1 MAEPLAPRPRPA
13 LRVIAGGA
21 TGTPP
26 SYTDGELFEGIAAG
40 DERIG
45 AALYRRLM
53 PTLEH
58 GLDTVLG
65 RREARSLALIQ
76 ASFERIVFTL
86 AERRYAEVCSLDTWA
101 TALTV
106 QVALPALRARS
117 RRRVT
122 ARLEL
127 GERSAPERGPRG
139 SELERK
145 LVTRRDIE
153 FLRVCLAELPAARA
167 EAVVLADLMR
177 LPIGDIAA
185 VLHIS
190 RAALQTRL
198 ARGRKQLRARLAQS
212 GRGGIAFAGQ
222 RVLEQLFLAWQAE
235 VAAGGRSLAVGI
247 GSRQLLLS
255 LRRVARRRAQRRRL
269 RAFGIACAAAVGVFG
284 ATVGVWLGARPTSG
298 GDAEERALEPRVLLG
313 SMFGDVSIS
322 DGDGRISHGSWS
334 NRALSSSAPQNA
346 GGALGDGSQD
356 SQGNAFLGDGL
367 LGDGSR
373 PAGTLGS
380 VMTGDGASTAGG
392 PSSDGVSLGEGYAL
406 RTGEGNA
413 QLTFPS
419 GSSLRLS
426 RHGRVS
432 ILQARENEVVF
443 LALGAALVDVPLNVA
458 SEGFSVETPDA
469 RLSVRNARF
478 NVSVDPLAP
487 ETSTHIEVKAGSV
500 SVQHAGQHFEISAGE
515 SWPAAPRPRSSTPAV
530 PARG

>member
-26 SYTDGELFEGIAAG
+26 SYTDAELFEGIAAG

-65 RREARSLALIQ
+65 RREARSVALIQ

-86 AERRYAEVCSLDTWA
+86 AERRYAEVCGLNTWV

-122 ARLEL
+122 ARLER
-127 GERSAPERGPRG
+127 GERSAPERNPRS

-153 FLRVCLAELPAARA
+153 FLRACLAELPAPCA
-167 EAVVLADLMR
+167 EAVVLADLLG
-177 LPIGDIAA
+177 LPVGDIAA
-185 VLHIS
+185 VLRIS
-190 RAALQTRL
+190 RSALQTRL

-212 GRGGIAFAGQ
+212 GRGGLAFAGQ

-235 VAAGGRSLAVGI
+235 VAASGRSLSIGI
-247 GSRQLLLS
+247 GSRQLLHS
-255 LRRVARRRAQRRRL
+255 LRRVARRRSQRRRL

-284 ATVGVWLGARPTSG
+284 ATVGVWLGARPAPG
-298 GDAEERALEPRVLLG
+298 GEAEERALGPRVLLG

-322 DGDGRISHGSWS
+322 DGEGRISRGAWP

-346 GGALGDGSQD
+346 GGALGNGS
-356 SQGNAFLGDGL
+356 LG
-367 LGDGSR
+367 GSR

-380 VMTGDGASTAGG
+380 MMPADGVSAADG

-413 QLTFPS
+413 QLAFPS

-432 ILQARENEVVF
+432 ILQARDREVVF

-469 RLSVRNARF
+469 HLSVQNARF
-478 NVSVDPLAP
+478 NVTVDPLAP

-500 SVQHAGQHFEISAGE
+500 SVQHAGQHLEIFAGE
-515 SWPAAPRPRSSTPAV
+515 SWPAAPRPHSSTSAA